1 MIIGK
6 VIGNLWSTKKDDKLN
21 GKRFLIIKKINK
33 NNKVDGEICVA
44 VDKIGAGIGENVLV
58 TTGTNAKYTF
68 ENEIIPIDMAIIG
81 IIDSID
87 ITE

>member
-6 VIGNLWSTKKDDKLN
+6 VIGNLWSTKKDNKLN

>member
-6 VIGNLWSTKKDDKLN
+6 VIGNLWSTKKDNKLN

-58 TTGTNAKYTF
+58 TTGRNAKYTF